1 MGCEHCLWID
11 REFTCFK
18 PEDETCPE
26 KEPFIPEEENQEE
39 VEEENQ
45 EEENQEEV
53 EIEITVDDDFE
64 IPF

>member
-1 MGCEHCLWID
+1 MGCEHCPWID
-11 REFTCFK
+11 REFNCFK
-18 PEDETCPE
+18 PEDETCPG
-26 KEPFIPEEENQEE
+26 KEPFIP
-39 VEEENQ
+39 

>member
-1 MGCEHCLWID
+1 MGGCEHCLWID

-39 VEEENQ
+39 VE
-45 EEENQEEV
+45 
-53 EIEITVDDDFE
+53 IEITVDDDFE

>member
-1 MGCEHCLWID
+1 MGCEHCPWID
-11 REFTCFK
+11 REFNCFK
-18 PEDETCPE
+18 PEDETCPG

-45 EEENQEEV
+45 EKV